1 MSEQPCI
8 LIMAGG
14 TGGHVFPALAIA
26 QLLQENNI
34 KVEWLG
40 TSLGIEAQVVPR
52 ANIPLHYLTV
62 SGLRGKGVLKIITAP
77 FQLLRA
83 MWQSWRIL
91 RQVKPDAVIGM
102 GGYVSG
108 PGGLVALLTRTPLMI
123 HEQNTIKGLTNRI
136 LSYFATR
143 VMSAFPDT
151 FSPRVK
157 PLVTGNPVRADISQ
171 VPLPEHRFAA
181 RKGPLQVLVLGG
193 SQGAQFI
200 NQLMV
205 DVSSIL
211 ASRQLITIWHQT
223 GDKYFQE
230 TEQKYQDAKI
240 TGRFSPFIA
249 DMAAAYA
256 WADIVIC
263 RAGALTIAEL
273 SAVGVGSCLIPYP
286 FAVDDHQTH
295 NARYLS
301 DADAAFLFPQSEL
314 TTEILVDLLCQLA
327 ADRPRLLAM
336 ANAARALGHPQ
347 ASEQVVSICREICSA
362 NQ

>member
-1 MSEQPCI
+1 
-8 LIMAGG
+8 
-14 TGGHVFPALAIA
+14 
-26 QLLQENNI
+26 
-34 KVEWLG
+34 
-40 TSLGIEAQVVPR
+40 
-52 ANIPLHYLTV
+52 
-62 SGLRGKGVLKIITAP
+62 
-77 FQLLRA
+77 
-83 MWQSWRIL
+83 
-91 RQVKPDAVIGM
+91 
-102 GGYVSG
+102 
-108 PGGLVALLTRTPLMI
+108 
-123 HEQNTIKGLTNRI
+123 
-136 LSYFATR
+136 
-143 VMSAFPDT
+143 
-151 FSPRVK
+151 
-157 PLVTGNPVRADISQ
+157 
-171 VPLPEHRFAA
+171 
-181 RKGPLQVLVLGG
+181 
-193 SQGAQFI
+193 
-200 NQLMV
+200 
-205 DVSSIL
+205 VSSIL